1 MPAAA
6 GADTSFAHL
15 WGMLDLQPCEGLSA
29 QLPSWV
35 QKKRKRGCNMNY
47 CSPSG
52 YRGGSEGLTTEAAT
66 EATAVSATV
75 ATAAEAAS
83 ATAKAATATAIGHAV
98 NAGAHGVWLAA
109 IAAACGIVAG
119 VAQLC
124 AQMCIGAWRLVFVA
138 ATAFAFTKLAGWAA
152 LGWALL
158 LVILRTW
165 AAIGLTERSAI
176 L

>member
-1 MPAAA
+1 
-6 GADTSFAHL
+6 
-15 WGMLDLQPCEGLSA
+15 
-29 QLPSWV
+29 
-35 QKKRKRGCNMNY
+35 MNY

-75 ATAAEAAS
+75 STAAEAAS

-98 NAGAHGVWLAA
+98 NTGAHGVWLAA

-138 ATAFAFTKLAGWAA
+138 ATAFAFTKLASRAA
-152 LGWALL
+152 FGWALL

-165 AAIGLTERSAI
+165 AAIGLTERSTI